1 MYRYVAGHWTR
12 FESIDSG
19 NEKNYVIH
27 MDMYVYIYLPTYFRL
42 YYSSIDGI
50 SYLLVGIKLAP
61 IALEALHAV

>member
-1 MYRYVAGHWTR
+1 
-12 FESIDSG
+12 
-19 NEKNYVIH
+19 
-27 MDMYVYIYLPTYFRL
+27 MDMYVYIYLPTYLPTYFRL